1 MDAKTIA
8 IIKSTVPVLESK
20 GEEIII
26 AFYKHLLETNPELK
40 NVFNQT
46 NQKRLTQPRALA
58 QMVYQAAKNIDQ
70 LEALLPSVKLVAEK
84 HRSLGIKPEQYPIVG
99 ENLLWAIKHV
109 LKDAAT
115 DEIIHAWAEAYGQI
129 ADVFI
134 SIENGLREEVTKKGG
149 WDDFAPFKVA
159 DIKQESSIIKSF
171 YLKPES
177 GQPLPLYQPGQYISI
192 RVRIPGSDYT
202 QIRQYSLSDV
212 PNKDYFRISVK
223 REKGREQYPD
233 GLISNYLHSQ
243 IKPGDTL
250 EVSAPAGEFTMK
262 TSDKPIVFISAG
274 IGQTPLLSMVKQ
286 VINENPERHITWIHS
301 AKDADKLAF
310 KEELTKL
317 KVKAPQLNVHIALS
331 QDKNEYEDIKRYGRI
346 DSEWLKQL
354 IEDKDSDYY
363 FCGPT
368 TFMHQ
373 INQILTGWNV
383 PESQIHYEFFGPKE
397 ELTPIG

>member
-1 MDAKTIA
+1 MDTKTIE

-20 GEEIII
+20 GEEITI
-26 AFYKHLLETNPELK
+26 AFYKHMLGTNPELK

-58 QMVYQAAKNIDQ
+58 QMVLQAAKHIDH

-115 DEIIHAWAEAYGQI
+115 DEIIQAWAEAYGQI

-134 SIENGLREEVTKKGG
+134 SIENGLRDEVMEKGG
-149 WDDFAPFKVA
+149 WEDFAPFKVS

-177 GQPLPLYQPGQYISI
+177 GQPLPLHQPGQYISV
-192 RVRIPGSDYT
+192 RVRIPGSEYF

-212 PNKDYFRISVK
+212 PNEDYLRISVK
-223 REKGREQYPD
+223 REEGGDQYPE
-233 GLISNYLHSQ
+233 GLVSNYLHDQ

-250 EVSAPAGEFTMK
+250 EVSAPAGEFTLQ
-262 TSDKPIVFISAG
+262 SSERPIVFISAG
-274 IGQTPLLSMVKQ
+274 IGQTPLMSMTKK
-286 VINENPERHITWIHS
+286 VIKENPKRHITWIHS

-317 KVKAPQLNVHIALS
+317 KEKAPQLKIHIALS
-331 QDKNEYEDIKRYGRI
+331 QDTNKYEDIKRYGRI
-346 DSEWLKQL
+346 DSEWLEKL
-354 IEDKDSDYY
+354 IESKDADFY

-368 TFMHQ
+368 TFMSQ
-373 INQILTGWNV
+373 IYNILIGWNV
-383 PESQIHYEFFGPKE
+383 PESQINYEFFGPKGD
-397 ELTPIG
+397 LAIKD